1 MGILFATI
9 GVFKYIISRTLQGNP
24 LSTSSY
30 SFLNADVILIDL
42 GAGTSS
48 LILDL
53 FLSKMRGIVICN
65 PEPQSRVSAYG
76 LLKNIIFR
84 HISNQCGDIDALQT
98 ALTNFLLGP
107 ARKNGRI
114 LDLLDSIMKIDS
126 DICDN
131 IIKDVEKFDFCL
143 ILNRFRKRADIHD
156 FERFNRLILNYLS
169 KKVFEESSIA
179 VAHGV

>member
-1 MGILFATI
+1 M
-9 GVFKYIISRTLQGNP
+9 
-24 LSTSSY
+24 
-30 SFLNADVILIDL
+30 
-42 GAGTSS
+42 
-48 LILDL
+48 
-53 FLSKMRGIVICN
+53 
-65 PEPQSRVSAYG
+65 SAYG

-98 ALTNFLLGP
+98 ALTNFVRSCSKKWTNIGFIGL
-107 ARKNGRI
+107 NNE
-114 LDLLDSIMKIDS
+114 IDS

-169 KKVFEESSIA
+169 IKLR
-179 VAHGV
+179 